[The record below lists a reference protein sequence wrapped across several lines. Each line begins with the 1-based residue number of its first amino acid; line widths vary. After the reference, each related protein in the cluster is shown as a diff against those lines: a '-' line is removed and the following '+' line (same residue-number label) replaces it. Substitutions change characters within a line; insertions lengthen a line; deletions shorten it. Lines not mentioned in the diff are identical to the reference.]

1 VTERS
6 LRAVDGGGDLEPQLT
21 IEQLAAETGMSV
33 RNIRN
38 HQSRGL
44 LPPPDV
50 RMRVGYY
57 GPEHVDRLRA
67 IQELQADGLNLKAV
81 ERVLE
86 MGDTVVDEMLGAKR
100 AATAP
105 FETEPPEIFDAAE
118 LLTRFGDASPKDLYK
133 AQKLGLLRPIGND
146 NYEVAS
152 PRLMRAAEEV
162 LAQGVTVH
170 EALQVVESLRRH
182 CEGVARTFV
191 KLYLDTVWKPFED
204 AGQPETAWASVTE
217 SIESLRPVA
226 AEALLGVFEI
236 TMTEEVNRAFGKVFT
251 EQANRLKK
259 K

>member
-1 VTERS
+1 
-6 LRAVDGGGDLEPQLT
+6 
-21 IEQLAAETGMSV
+21 
-33 RNIRN
+33 
-38 HQSRGL
+38 
-44 LPPPDV
+44 
-50 RMRVGYY
+50 MRVGYY

-86 MGDTVVDEMLGAKR
+86 MGDNVVDQMLGAKR

-118 LLTRFGDASPKDLYK
+118 LLARFGDASPKNLYK
-133 AQKLGLLRPIGND
+133 AQKLGILRPIGND
-146 NYEVAS
+146 TFEVAS

-162 LAQGVTVH
+162 LAEGVTVY
-170 EALQVVESLRRH
+170 EALAVVEALRRH

-191 KLYLDTVWKPFED
+191 KLYLDAVWKPFEEQ
-204 AGQPETAWASVTE
+204 GQPQEGWTAVTE
-217 SIESLRPVA
+217 SIERLRPVS
-226 AEALLGVFEI
+226 AEAQLGVFEI